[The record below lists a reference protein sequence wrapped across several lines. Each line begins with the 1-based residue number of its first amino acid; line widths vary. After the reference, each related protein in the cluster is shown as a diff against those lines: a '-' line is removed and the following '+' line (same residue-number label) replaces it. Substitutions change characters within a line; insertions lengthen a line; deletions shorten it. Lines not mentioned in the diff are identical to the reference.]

1 MRLRIES
8 ARVHRDASFHTLH
21 HDDAGIISIQP
32 RGGSRRP
39 ATFETRAD
47 TEAFRDA
54 YPAHVLE
61 FGLSELDLNA
71 AVAAIRASRPVL
83 TDASALEPSQEIYVV
98 AVEPS
103 NERED
108 VTT

>member
-1 MRLRIES
+1 MRLRTES
-8 ARVHRDASFHTLH
+8 ARVRRDASFHTLH

-32 RGGSRRP
+32 RDGSRRP
-39 ATFETRAD
+39 AAFETRAD
-47 TEAFRDA
+47 AEAFRDA

-71 AVAAIRASRPVL
+71 AVATIRASRPIL
-83 TDASALEPSQEIYVV
+83 TDASALEPNQKIYVI

-103 NERED
+103 GERKD